1 MNPKD
6 GEVTVHDAEGITP
19 DNVTAESKEKQ
30 VPPQFLAREAIA
42 KKREADRQSEMNGFK
57 TDTMEDDG
65 TITPHQEAGQL
76 DEATPIEEQAPS
88 EPAPEP
94 ITTNKPNEPSL
105 ETAPQPAMEEY
116 RELNVMGQK
125 VRVPLSKIIEEGQRA
140 VQKESAADMKLAAA
154 SELERRL
161 KAQLESHQPPD
172 QGVETRQVAPSEDD
186 AVLAKAIQFGTE
198 EEARA
203 AIAKLRTAG
212 RGDEGSV
219 RELVRVE
226 IEKDR
231 RLAEFKAAD
240 SWVRTEHKEIFQ
252 NPELSQL
259 FMVKETMRRQAGDTT
274 PTQTLYASIAQEIET
289 QFQLKRAESIAS
301 PVIQDRVTRKM
312 TSPRPVEGASGKQ
325 AAPAPRKA
333 PTVTDFVQR
342 QRELRGQAPLPS
354 NRQGI

>member
-6 GEVTVHDAEGITP
+6 GEVTVHEAEGITP
-19 DNVTAESKEKQ
+19 DNVSAESQEKK

-57 TDTMEDDG
+57 TDTMEEDG
-65 TITPHQEAGQL
+65 SITPHQEAGQL
-76 DEATPIEEQAPS
+76 DEATPIEEQVPT

-94 ITTNKPNEPSL
+94 IAPNQSTEPSL
-105 ETAPQPAMEEY
+105 ATAPQPAVEEY
-116 RELNVMGQK
+116 RELNVLGKM

-161 KAQLESHQPPD
+161 KSQLENYQPSD
-172 QGVETRQVAPSEDD
+172 KAAEVQQVAASEDD
-186 AVLAKAIQFGTE
+186 AALAKAIQFGTE
-198 EEARA
+198 DEAKT

-212 RGDEGSV
+212 RGDDVSV
-219 RELVRVE
+219 RELVRTE

-231 RLAEFKAAD
+231 RLAEFKEAD
-240 SWVRTEHKEIFQ
+240 SWVRNEHKAIFQ

-259 FMVKETMRRQAGDTT
+259 FMVKETMRRQNGDAT
-274 PTQTLYASIAQEIET
+274 PTRTLYASIAQEIET
-289 QFQLKRAESIAS
+289 QFQLKRAESVTT

-333 PTVTDFVQR
+333 PTVTDYVQR
-342 QRELRGQAPLPS
+342 QRELRGQTPLPS